1 MTTITADIKGLVF
14 LMLLVGLPGLAVG
27 VEGDGPLVGSGAGP
41 LSAEALRGTSDEEL
55 TAMAAR
61 WDSLDRHERRVL
73 LTEMKARMAR
83 RGGPSGAL
91 RIRTE
96 RRYGRIIRQAD
107 GRVIRIETQVVHV
120 RPASP
125 EELTAARQGFGV
137 GFEQRVG
144 RRAGPF
150 GADADHAGDVR
161 LPLGE
166 MMEAVEAA
174 IRLQPAP
181 VVPAASPAP

>member
-1 MTTITADIKGLVF
+1 
-14 LMLLVGLPGLAVG
+14 LLLGLPGFVAAADSAFL
-27 VEGDGPLVGSGAGP
+27 PSGEHGELTA
-41 LSAEALRGTSDEEL
+41 SSLRDSSDEDL

-61 WDSLDRHERRVL
+61 WDSLGKHERRVL

-83 RGGPSGAL
+83 QGGPSSTL

-125 EELTAARQGFGV
+125 DELTAARQAFGV

-144 RRAGPF
+144 SRAGPF
-150 GADADHAGDVR
+150 GADGLMAGDGTGEVR
-161 LPLGE
+161 LPLTE

-174 IRLQPAP
+174 IRLQPPP
-181 VVPAASPAP
+181 VMPAALPSH